1 MRITSVEAIP
11 LKIPFTLGHE
21 RSGWSADMFQ
31 TLEMVLVRVETD
43 AGLVGW
49 GDAFAYG
56 CQRAVVAAIE
66 DMIAPKVVG
75 ADARDI
81 AGLNRQLQRHH
92 LWGRYGIT
100 IFAIS
105 GLDIALWDL
114 AGKAAGKP
122 WYSFWAVAAPRL
134 CRPTPACSTM
144 AIRRPSRASPKRCW
158 GLATTMSNYMRSPFR
173 RWPPR
178 ATPADRISR

>member
-1 MRITSVEAIP
+1 MRIPSVEAIP

-81 AGLNRQLQRHH
+81 AGLNARPTSPPESSVVATDGAPRN
-92 LWGRYGIT
+92 RS
-100 IFAIS
+100 ADAS
-105 GLDIALWDL
+105 GAAAKRKTRSKAVVMATTGSALVL
-114 AGKAAGKP
+114 VAAASTRLSAKAAGTL
-122 WYSFWAVAAPRL
+122 W
-134 CRPTPACSTM
+134 
-144 AIRRPSRASPKRCW
+144 
-158 GLATTMSNYMRSPFR
+158 
-173 RWPPR
+173 
-178 ATPADRISR
+178 

>member
-81 AGLNRQLQRHH
+81 AGLNRQLQRQNH

-122 WYSFWAVAAPRL
+122 LVQLLGGSGAAPL
-134 CRPTPACSTM
+134 PAY
-144 AIRRPSRASPKRCW
+144 ASLFRYGDP
-158 GLATTMSNYMRSPFR
+158 ATVARVTEEVLGAGY
-173 RWPPR
+173 
-178 ATPADRISR
+178 DHVKLH